1 MSENPQP
8 EFQQN
13 PQQNPSQQNTA
24 YPQNASYQQ
33 QNFQQPPAPDFDA
46 YGNPIAPDA
55 KTMSVISHLSSL
67 VLYVIT
73 ASTLSFAGP
82 LIFWFIFKNKPG
94 HQFTTVNSARAFNF
108 NFTMWII
115 NIAAGLLAI
124 ITLGLALPISGL
136 VWAATTVLV
145 FIFHIIGAVRASR
158 GEVYNY
164 PMQIKI
170 LKD

>member
-1 MSENPQP
+1 MSHNPHP

-13 PQQNPSQQNTA
+13 PQQNPYQQNTA
-24 YPQNASYQQ
+24 YQQ

-46 YGNPIAPDA
+46 YGNPIASDA

-67 VLYVIT
+67 VLYLVT
-73 ASTLSFAGP
+73 ASTLSFVGP
-82 LIFWFIFKNKPG
+82 LVFWFIFKKKPG

-124 ITLGLALPISGL
+124 ITLGLALPISAL

-145 FIFHIIGAVRASR
+145 FVFHIIGAVRASR